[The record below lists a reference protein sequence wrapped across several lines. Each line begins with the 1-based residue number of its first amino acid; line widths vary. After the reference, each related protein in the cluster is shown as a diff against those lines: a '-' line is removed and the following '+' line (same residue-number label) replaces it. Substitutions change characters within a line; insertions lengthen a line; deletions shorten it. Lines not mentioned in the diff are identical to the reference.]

1 VLNKLTH
8 LNFETILEQVIQLD
22 LSTASRRDRSL
33 DIIFEKVQWFIF
45 LVRVRVR
52 VRVFEPAGVLHESI
66 N

>member
-1 VLNKLTH
+1 MLNKLTH